1 MPASLFVESEDSI
14 IPLHLNIE
22 QSLSEDLINAL
33 SDESCELPVR
43 CFDSGSFYELHIPVS
58 DGGVM
63 CDIITQTITNFCQH
77 ILGLNATAT
86 ESIEYICYQ
95 YQGSGSNPTDGVE
108 TSTVLSAEGEAQGTQ
123 TDSVEAITL
132 SDTVTALRA
141 DILCQGEVSRPL
153 ASHDGSPR
161 R

>member
-14 IPLHLNIE
+14 ITLNLNIE
-22 QSLSEDLINAL
+22 QSLSEDLLNAL

-43 CFDSGSFYELHIPVS
+43 CLDSGSYYELYIPVS

-63 CDIITQTITNFCQH
+63 CDIITQANTNFCQH
-77 ILGLNATAT
+77 IFGLNATAT
-86 ESIEYICYQ
+86 GSIEYICYQ
-95 YQGSGSNPTDGVE
+95 YSVTDGVE

-123 TDSVEAITL
+123 TDSEEAITL

-141 DILCQGEVSRPL
+141 DILCQGEVSRPV